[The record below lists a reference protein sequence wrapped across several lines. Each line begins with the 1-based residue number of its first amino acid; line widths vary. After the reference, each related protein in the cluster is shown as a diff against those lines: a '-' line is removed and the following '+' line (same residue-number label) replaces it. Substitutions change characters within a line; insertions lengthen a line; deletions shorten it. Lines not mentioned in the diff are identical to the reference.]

1 MKDNVH
7 LRLLRSLQASE
18 LRRLKLFLK
27 DKWPDLH
34 RLLNQLSQHKPD
46 YAPEKIDP
54 CTIYERVYPD
64 AAYDAVVFSKRKQ
77 ALSDKITAFLLQEE
91 MRDNTL
97 LSKRL
102 LMQRLAH
109 RNHTGAY
116 EDAAKKFERAF
127 KKAPQSAN
135 ALHQAFHYKLLQEYN
150 STQPSNDHDFDYLLE
165 AKAQADKA
173 FLFWQLFFALEAKTR
188 KQYRAELDMPASI
201 DFHSAYW
208 RQYTKQEGSLLHSMY
223 QLWMLYAGEA
233 GIEAF
238 QRLLETVKKQASR
251 YGKQELIVLT
261 RHLANYAIGQY
272 NKGEVEYQSLLI
284 SIHKWAA
291 ERELFVEDGELE
303 YQIFLNVVINACICK
318 DMAFAETYIQEQ
330 QQYLPPEFRR
340 DVVHMAKA
348 YLHFH
353 GQHFQDAS
361 QELGQVKK
369 RKHYDIGIRWQSLM
383 LRTVYSLYASG
394 LTDFTEVERQCRAF
408 CAFLRNDNYSLSEK
422 RKNSYE
428 NLIYFVE
435 QMAMHRIDVDPPPGQ
450 VPHLQNELRNRE
462 VIAKKWVKEELD
474 RLQ

>member
-1 MKDNVH
+1 MKDNLH
-7 LRLLRSLQASE
+7 LRLLRSLQANE
-18 LRRLKLFLK
+18 LRRLKLFLR
-27 DKWPDLH
+27 DRWPDLH
-34 RLLNQLSQHKPD
+34 RLLERLSRHKPN
-46 YAPEKIDP
+46 YEPERMNP
-54 CTIYERVYPD
+54 RSIYEYAYPGS
-64 AAYDAVVFSKRKQ
+64 AYDAVIFSKRKQ
-77 ALSDKITAFLLQEE
+77 ALSDKIIAFLTQEE
-91 MRDNTL
+91 VESNDL
-97 LSKRL
+97 LHERL
-102 LMQRLAH
+102 FLQRLAH
-109 RNHTGAY
+109 RSHTGAY
-116 EDAAKKFERAF
+116 EDAAKKFERAL

-135 ALHQAFHYKLLQEYN
+135 ALHQAFHYNLLQEYN

-201 DFHSAYW
+201 DFHSAHW
-208 RQYTKQEGSLLHSMY
+208 RKYTKKEGSLLHSMY

-238 QRLLETVKKQASR
+238 QRLLATVKEQAGR

-272 NKGEVEYQSLLI
+272 NNGEVQYQSLLI
-284 SIHKWAA
+284 DIHKWAA
-291 ERELFVEDGELE
+291 KRKLFVENGELE

-318 DMAFAETYIQEQ
+318 DMAFAETYIQKQ
-330 QQYLPPEFRR
+330 QPYLTPEFRR
-340 DVVHMAKA
+340 DVVHLAKA

-353 GQHFQDAS
+353 NQHFQGAS

-383 LRTVYSLYASG
+383 LRTVYGLYASG

-408 CAFLRNDNYSLSEK
+408 RAFLKNDNYSLSEK

-428 NLIYFVE
+428 NLIDFVE
-435 QMAMHRIDVDPPPGQ
+435 QMAKHRNDVDPPPDRVLQ
-450 VPHLQNELRNRE
+450 LQNELCNSE

-474 RLQ
+474 RMQ